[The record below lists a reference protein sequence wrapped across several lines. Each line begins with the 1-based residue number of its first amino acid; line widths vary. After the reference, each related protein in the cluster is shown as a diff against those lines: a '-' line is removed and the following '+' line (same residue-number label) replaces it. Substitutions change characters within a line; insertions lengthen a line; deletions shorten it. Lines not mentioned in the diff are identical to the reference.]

1 MHEFLTK
8 IFANSALNTRVTHE
22 KHFKRKNSPKRENIP
37 KTIDGIQV
45 DFALVSSQFV
55 KFCIQTVLQVQ

>member
-1 MHEFLTK
+1 MHEFITK
-8 IFANSALNTRVTHE
+8 IFPNSALNTRVTHE
-22 KHFKRKNSPKRENIP
+22 KYFKRKNNPKRENIP

-55 KFCIQTVLQVQ
+55 KFCLQTVLQVQ

>member
-1 MHEFLTK
+1 MHEFITK
-8 IFANSALNTRVTHE
+8 IFPNSALNTRVTHE

-45 DFALVSSQFV
+45 DFALVSSQFA
-55 KFCIQTVLQVQ
+55 KLRIEAALQVQ